1 MKAIKPKI
9 ECLFVAL
16 IVLMLA
22 GSMVSAATAS
32 RVKLDAPGSYKI
44 VQDGTFNV
52 IQMESFSMTD
62 SPGDPMLPHK
72 VQDILLPP
80 DVIDSTVKLNVVS
93 VKTRLLEG
101 TYNIRPAG
109 FPVRGDN
116 KNIVNG
122 RNVDVYKSN
131 ADYPASSV
139 KLLCCSQMRKWKFAR
154 VDFIPFQYNPVSG
167 KLTLTESVE
176 IEISYSTSPA
186 AMKASLMRDTV
197 WQDVAARRF
206 INYAE
211 VSGSYVQP
219 MSSEQPSPSPVTHDY
234 VIITTSAIN
243 TNSTKLNAFVAHKQ
257 SLGYNVLVVIREVS
271 IDGLVGQ
278 APNHRAEKIRKWLI
292 DNYASEGIKYVLLIG
307 DPHPFESGEGDIPMK
322 MCHPERNAFYQ
333 DMNQTPTDYFYAD
346 LTGNWDIDNDLFYG
360 EWDPG
365 DGSGDYPVFGGVD
378 FTPEVYV
385 GRIPV
390 YNSDYTTLDNILQ
403 KLIDYESASG
413 NLNWRLSTL
422 LPMGFQDSS
431 GPYDGAQLA
440 EQMQDDYLDS
450 AGYSN
455 WRMYQQ
461 GSGPCGDNSGYTS
474 DEELRGSPAV
484 PNVKDRWSST
494 DFGIVCWWAHGD
506 STSADVGYSG
516 CWDGT
521 LFQNTYCPSIDDN
534 YPAFTYQCSCDNGY
548 PEVTSNLQYSI
559 LKQGGI
565 GTVSATRVSWFS
577 TNIVYGQF
585 DGSVTN
591 SGIGYEYV
599 ARLVQNLGAGDSL
612 YLAKSSMS
620 PSTHQCWLMNWY
632 DFNLYGD
639 PSLAIGI
646 VGVSPIKWEQPPDK
660 TYNGIDIRC
669 DRADGIQR
677 TLADDFN
684 CTRTGPI
691 TKVTLWGSWRN
702 DIKGQITKIHLSIHS
717 NDPCGP
723 MGFSEPNQLLWE
735 RDFYAGDINETLY
748 SYEEPEWFWDPTAGM
763 PPPIQDDHYQI
774 WQYDIPIDSSNAFVQ
789 QGDPCNPVIYWLDA
803 YVELDPNIAG
813 FMFGWKTSSEHWNDD
828 AVWDANMGM
837 WHELRYPMGHPL
849 HPLDMNSIDLAFVIS
864 TGEVPEAAGKK
875 LLESNTKWSQPPIEI
890 DPESDVP
897 TYCGWDEQSHNR
909 QSPQPWKWKIVA
921 DDFRCIGS
929 MPVTSIHWWGSFS
942 EWGPEHQGELPPILP
957 ANWWIGF
964 WSNVPA
970 GAEPNFLPYSYP
982 KKLLHSIT
990 IPAARVDFNEVGSD
1004 EYGTSPHDICYQ
1016 YNVDL
1021 APNEVFWQDD
1031 FNGVTDANIYWI
1043 SIVAEY
1049 NVPSVYYYQW
1059 GWKTRPWSWMDDAV
1073 TFVLPAKP
1081 GPNYI
1086 TDPCQIMPIVDPM
1099 WQESFDMAFELDTDP
1114 NYIKWEQN
1122 YNGKE
1127 DWWLLGWWKF
1137 DEGSGSVANDSS
1149 GNHRNGTIYGSPTWQ
1164 ATGSP
1169 AGNSGYLKFDGVDDY
1184 VDVNCFSQ
1192 GAPLIPS
1199 IYTVSA
1205 WFRVDGNSSNP
1216 ADPNMDIISITD
1228 ADANH
1233 GLILELR
1240 GDKTLRYLH
1249 RHPFQY
1255 VMGPNESIYTTT
1267 TYNDGLWHHVA
1278 AVRASD
1284 NSRVLYVD
1292 GQQMVSDSNVT
1303 SAFDAPVSIILG
1315 ALFSPGYPS
1324 GGRFWNGAIDDV
1336 RIYNRA
1342 LSATEVTALYNGSE
1356 TGSWPHYEDVNS
1368 TYNFYEP
1375 EKERLVADDWRC
1387 VRRTP
1392 VTAIVWWGS
1401 YIGYGY
1407 EACSSGP
1414 FMPLPVSPDRFR
1426 LMMWTDVAADPC
1438 DPCSYSHPDEV
1449 IWQYNANAYDE
1460 VLVGYDK
1467 HPEGEPNEPVF
1478 RYSVRLPEDKWF
1490 HQPNYSEVF
1499 WLSVQAIY
1507 DFNMP
1512 NYVWGWTN
1520 HKHVFNDDA
1529 VSGYFNDVNEVWVWT
1544 ELFDQT
1550 GASEDMSFIL
1560 FTDPNVCSTCANYNC
1575 DARVNF
1581 LDYADFAD
1589 AWLWTGPAGGYN
1601 NSDLNCDGSVDFYDL
1616 KIFVDQWLSSCP

>member
-52 IQMESFSMTD
+52 IQMESFAMTD

-80 DVIDSTVKLNVVS
+80 DVIDSTVKLNIVS

-122 RNVDVYKSN
+122 RNVGIYQSD
-131 ADYPASSV
+131 ADYPASPV

-154 VDFIPFQYNPVSG
+154 VDFVPFQYNPKTG

-176 IEISYSTSPA
+176 IEISYSTSPS
-186 AMKASLMRDTV
+186 AMKAGLMRDTV
-197 WQDVAARRF
+197 WQDVAAKRF
-206 INYAE
+206 VNYAE

-219 MSSEQPSPSPVTHDY
+219 MSSEQPSPSLLTHDY
-234 VIITTSAIN
+234 VIITTNAIN
-243 TNSTKLNAFVAHKQ
+243 NNSTKLNAFVTHKQ
-257 SLGYNVLVVIREVS
+257 NLGYSVLVVIREFS

-278 APNHRAEKIRKWLI
+278 APNNRAEKIRQWLI
-292 DNYASEGIKYVLLIG
+292 NNYVSEGIKYVLLIG

-322 MCHPERNAFYQ
+322 MCHPERNAVYDQ
-333 DMNQTPTDYFYAD
+333 MAETPTDYFYAD
-346 LTGNWDIDNDLFYG
+346 LTGNWDIDGDLFYG

-365 DGSGDYPVFGGVD
+365 NGSGDYPVPGGVD

-390 YNSDYTTLDNILQ
+390 YDANYTTLDNILQ

-413 NLNWRLSTL
+413 NLSWRASTL

-440 EQMQDDYLDS
+440 EQMKDDYLDS

-461 GSGPCGDNSGYTS
+461 GNGACALDSGYPS
-474 DEELRGSPAV
+474 EQELRGGTV
-484 PNVKDRWSST
+484 VRDRWAAN
-494 DFGIVCWWAHGD
+494 DYGIVCWWAHGNA
-506 STSADVGYSG
+506 TSADVGYSG

-521 LFQNTYCPSIDDN
+521 LFQDTYCPSLDDGH
-534 YPAFTYQCSCDNGY
+534 PAFTYQCSCDNGY
-548 PEVTSNLQYSI
+548 PEITNNLQYSI

-612 YLAKSSMS
+612 YLAKSSMN
-620 PSTHQCWLMNWY
+620 PNNHQCWLMNWY

-639 PSLAIGI
+639 PSLPIGI
-646 VGVSPIKWEQPPDK
+646 VGVSPVKWEQPPDE
-660 TYNGIDIRC
+660 TSNGIDIRC
-669 DRADGIQR
+669 DRSDGIQR
-677 TLADDFN
+677 ILADDFN
-684 CTRTGPI
+684 CVATGPI
-691 TKVTLWGSWRN
+691 TKVTIWGSWFN
-702 DIKGQITKIHLSIHS
+702 DVKGQIKKIHLSIHS
-717 NDPCGP
+717 NDPCGH
-723 MGFSEPNQLLWE
+723 MGFSEPNELLWE
-735 RDFYAGDINETLY
+735 RDFSAADINEMLY
-748 SYEEPEWFWDPTAGM
+748 GYYEPEWFWDPTMGTT
-763 PPPIQDDHYQI
+763 PIQYNHYCI
-774 WQYDIPIDSSNAFVQ
+774 WQYDISIDSSNAFVQ
-789 QGDPCNPVIYWLDA
+789 QGDPCSPVIYWLDA
-803 YVELDPNIAG
+803 YVELDPNITG
-813 FMFGWKTSSEHWNDD
+813 SMFGWKTSSEHWNDD
-828 AVWDANMGM
+828 AVWWDASMGI
-837 WHELRYPMGHPL
+837 WHELRYPMGHYYYG
-849 HPLDMNSIDLAFVIS
+849 MSIDLAFVIS
-864 TGEVPEAAGKK
+864 TEEAPEAKP
-875 LLESNTKWSQPPIEI
+875 LEPHTKWSQPPIEI
-890 DPESDVP
+890 DPTSEVP

-909 QSPQPWKWKIVA
+909 LQPGTPMRKIVA
-921 DDFRCIGS
+921 DDYRCIGS
-929 MPVTSIHWWGSFS
+929 MPVTSIHWWGSFHG
-942 EWGPEHQGELPPILP
+942 WVWPEKQGQLPPVLP
-957 ANWWIGF
+957 ENWWIGF

-970 GAEPNFLPYSYP
+970 GAEPNYLPYSYP
-982 KKLLHSIT
+982 NKLLRSIT
-990 IPAARVDFNEVGSD
+990 IPAARVDFEEVGSD

-1021 APNEVFWQDD
+1021 EPNEVFRQDD

-1049 NVPSVYYYQW
+1049 NVPSVYEYQW

-1073 TFVLPAKP
+1073 TFNLPFKP
-1081 GPNYI
+1081 GPNYV
-1086 TDPCQIMPIVDPM
+1086 TDPCQIVPIVDPM
-1099 WQESFDMAFELDTDP
+1099 GESVDVAFELDTDP
-1114 NYIKWEQN
+1114 NYIKWEQQ
-1122 YNGKE
+1122 YTGI
-1127 DWWLLGWWKF
+1127 
-1137 DEGSGSVANDSS
+1137 
-1149 GNHRNGTIYGSPTWQ
+1149 RN
-1164 ATGSP
+1164 
-1169 AGNSGYLKFDGVDDY
+1169 
-1184 VDVNCFSQ
+1184 
-1192 GAPLIPS
+1192 
-1199 IYTVSA
+1199 
-1205 WFRVDGNSSNP
+1205 
-1216 ADPNMDIISITD
+1216 
-1228 ADANH
+1228 
-1233 GLILELR
+1233 
-1240 GDKTLRYLH
+1240 
-1249 RHPFQY
+1249 
-1255 VMGPNESIYTTT
+1255 
-1267 TYNDGLWHHVA
+1267 
-1278 AVRASD
+1278 
-1284 NSRVLYVD
+1284 
-1292 GQQMVSDSNVT
+1292 
-1303 SAFDAPVSIILG
+1303 
-1315 ALFSPGYPS
+1315 
-1324 GGRFWNGAIDDV
+1324 
-1336 RIYNRA
+1336 
-1342 LSATEVTALYNGSE
+1342 
-1356 TGSWPHYEDVNS
+1356 WPHYEDVNS
-1368 TYNFYEP
+1368 MLSMWNPGAEQ
-1375 EKERLVADDWRC
+1375 LVVDDWRC

-1414 FMPLPVSPDRFR
+1414 FMPLPVPPNRFK
-1426 LMMWTDVAADPC
+1426 LTMWTDVAADPC
-1438 DPCSYSHPDEV
+1438 DPCSYSHPGEV

-1490 HQPNYSEVF
+1490 HQPGYNEVF
-1499 WLSVQAIY
+1499 WLGVQAIY

-1529 VSGYFNDVNEVWVWT
+1529 VSGYKNPTNGEWVWT

-1589 AWLWTGPAGGYN
+1589 AWLWVGPAGGYN

>member
-1 MKAIKPKI
+1 MAS
-9 ECLFVAL
+9 V
-16 IVLMLA
+16 
-22 GSMVSAATAS
+22 ATAS
-32 RVKLDAPGSYKI
+32 QLVVKLDGVSPGSYKI

-52 IQMESFSMTD
+52 IQMESFAMTD

-80 DVIDSTVKLNVVS
+80 DVIASTVKLNIVS
-93 VKTRLLEG
+93 VKTRILDE

-109 FPVRGDN
+109 LPVRGDN

-122 RNVDVYKSN
+122 RNVAVYDSN

-154 VDFIPFQYNPVSG
+154 VDFVPFQYNPVSG
-167 KLTLTESVE
+167 KLTVTESVE

-243 TNSTKLNAFVAHKQ
+243 TNSTKLNAFVTHKQ

-278 APNHRAEKIRKWLI
+278 LPNNRAEKIREWLKS
-292 DNYASEGIKYVLLIG
+292 NYISEGIKYVLLIG

-322 MCHPERNAFYQ
+322 MCHPERNAVYDQ
-333 DMNQTPTDYFYAD
+333 MAETPTDYFYAD
-346 LTGNWDIDNDLFYG
+346 LTGNWDIDGDLFYG

-365 DGSGDYPVFGGVD
+365 NGTGDYPVPGGVD

-390 YNSDYTTLDNILQ
+390 YSADYATLDNILQ

-413 NLNWRLSTL
+413 NLSWRLSTL

-440 EQMQDDYLDS
+440 EQMRDDYILP
-450 AGYSN
+450 AGYST

-461 GSGPCGDNSGYTS
+461 GTAYLSDDSGYPS
-474 DEELRGSPAV
+474 DEELRGSPAT

-506 STSADVGYSG
+506 ATSAVVGYSPD
-516 CWDGT
+516 WDGT
-521 LFQNTYCPSIDDN
+521 LFLNTYCPSLDNN

-548 PEVTSNLQYSI
+548 PENTNNLQYAI
-559 LKQGGI
+559 LKRGGI

-577 TNIVYGQF
+577 TSVGYGQF

-612 YLAKSSMS
+612 YQAKSSMS
-620 PSTHQCWLMNWY
+620 PNTHQCWLMNWY

-639 PSLAIGI
+639 PSLPIGI

-660 TYNGIDIRC
+660 TSNGIDIRC
-669 DRADGIQR
+669 DRSDEIQR
-677 TLADDFN
+677 ILADDFN
-684 CTRTGPI
+684 CVRTGPI
-691 TKVTLWGSWRN
+691 TKVTLWGSWFN
-702 DIKGQITKIHLSIHS
+702 DIKGRINKIHLSIHS
-717 NDPCGP
+717 NNP
-723 MGFSEPNQLLWE
+723 MGPYGWSEPNELLWE

-748 SYEEPEWFWDPTAGM
+748 PYYEPEWFWDPTMGTL
-763 PPPIQDDHYQI
+763 PLQYNHYHI
-774 WQYDIPIDSSNAFVQ
+774 WQYDISIDSGNAFVQ
-789 QGDPCNPVIYWLDA
+789 QGDPCKPVIYWLDA
-803 YVELDPNIAG
+803 YVELEPDTNNP
-813 FMFGWKTSSEHWNDD
+813 MFGWKTSSKHWEDD
-828 AVWDANMGM
+828 AVWWDAVVGI
-837 WHELRYPMGHPL
+837 WHDLRYPMGH
-849 HPLDMNSIDLAFVIS
+849 DYYGQSIDLAFVIS
-864 TGEVPEAAGKK
+864 TSTEEEPEGKP
-875 LLESNTKWSQPPIEI
+875 LEPHTKWSQPPVEI
-890 DPESDVP
+890 DPTAEVP
-897 TYCGWDEQSHNR
+897 TYCGWDELSKNR
-909 QSPQPWKWKIVA
+909 QGTPPNKWKIVA
-921 DDFRCIGS
+921 DDYRCIGS
-929 MPVTSIHWWGSFS
+929 MPVTSIHWWGSFHGW
-942 EWGPEHQGELPPILP
+942 EWPGNQGQLPSVLP

-970 GAEPNFLPYSYP
+970 GAPPNYLTYSHP
-982 KKLLHSIT
+982 NKLLHSIT
-990 IPAARVDFNEVGSD
+990 IPAARVDFEEVGSD
-1004 EYGTSPHDICYQ
+1004 EYYGYYPTDICYQ

-1021 APNEVFWQDD
+1021 NSAEVFRQDD
-1031 FNGVTDANIYWI
+1031 FNNMTQDNIYWI
-1043 SIVAEY
+1043 SIVADY
-1049 NVPSVYYYQW
+1049 NVTSVSYPW

-1073 TFVLPAKP
+1073 TFTLSSKP
-1081 GPNYI
+1081 GPNYVIPNPSQIVPI
-1086 TDPCQIMPIVDPM
+1086 TDPC
-1099 WQESFDMAFELDTDP
+1099 WGESFDVSFELDTDP
-1114 NYIKWEQN
+1114 NYIKWEQFYAGN
-1122 YNGKE
+1122 
-1127 DWWLLGWWKF
+1127 DLWLDTSLLGWWKF
-1137 DEGSGSVANDSS
+1137 DEGSGTVANDSS
-1149 GNHRNGTIYGSPTWQ
+1149 GNQRNGTIYGNPTWET
-1164 ATGSP
+1164 TGSP
-1169 AGNSGYLKFDGVDDY
+1169 VGNSGYLQFDGSDDY
-1184 VDVNCFSQ
+1184 VDINYITRDAFLL
-1192 GAPLIPS
+1192 P
-1199 IYTVSA
+1199 IYTVSM
-1205 WFRVDGNSSNP
+1205 WFRVDGS
-1216 ADPNMDIISITD
+1216 DPNERNLISVTD
-1228 ADANH
+1228 SALGH
-1233 GLILELR
+1233 GILLSVNR
-1240 GDKTLRYLH
+1240 NVVGTMRYLH
-1249 RHPFQY
+1249 RHPFSQY
-1255 VMGPNESIYTTT
+1255 GSVTPENIYTTT
-1267 TYNDGLWHHVA
+1267 TYNDGFWHHAA

-1292 GQQMVSDSNVT
+1292 GQVVGSEPNAT
-1303 SAFDAPVSIILG
+1303 TAFDAPVRVILG
-1315 ALFSPGYPS
+1315 ALFSTGYTQ
-1324 GGRFWNGAIDDV
+1324 GGRWWSGAIDDV

-1356 TGSWPHYEDVNS
+1356 THHWPHYEDVNS
-1368 TYNFYEP
+1368 MFSIWSP
-1375 EKERLVADDWRC
+1375 EGEQLVADDWWC
-1387 VRRTP
+1387 LRRTP
-1392 VTAIVWWGS
+1392 VTAVVWWGS

-1407 EACSSGP
+1407 EACCQGP
-1414 FMPLPVSPDRFR
+1414 FMPLPVKPDKFR
-1426 LMMWTDVAADPC
+1426 LMVWTDVAADPC
-1438 DPCSYSHPDEV
+1438 DPCSYSHPGEV
-1449 IWQYNANAYDE
+1449 IWQYDANKYDE

-1467 HPEGEPNEPVF
+1467 HPHGEPNEPVF
-1478 RYSVRLPEDKWF
+1478 RYSVRLPEEMWF
-1490 HQPNYSEVF
+1490 HQPNYSGVF
-1499 WLSVQAIY
+1499 WLGVQAIY

-1512 NYVWGWTN
+1512 NYDWGWTN

-1529 VSGYFNDVNEVWVWT
+1529 VTGHRNPTGEWVWD

-1550 GASEDMSFIL
+1550 GASEDMSFML
-1560 FTDPNVCSTCANYNC
+1560 FTDPSVCSTCANYNC